1 MHRATPNAMWMCVPK
16 HQIFFIKVSHKQNTS
31 PTENEKKM
39 EKMDVHIENG
49 SRQKITQ
56 IITHPYET
64 AHKSG
69 SHKKNKPE
77 ELASYNSTFYCSFVL
92 CLSFFLICA
101 RIHSFIP

>member
-1 MHRATPNAMWMCVPK
+1 
-16 HQIFFIKVSHKQNTS
+16 
-31 PTENEKKM
+31 
-39 EKMDVHIENG
+39 MDVHIENG

-92 CLSFFLICA
+92 YLSFFLYVLVLVLVF
-101 RIHSFIP
+101 IHSFRGKYLTSSFSFVL